1 MPRRLPSPS
10 SPTSATKRMVR
21 RGLRCAS
28 WQARAMAMS
37 AARPVPLSEIPGP
50 KRRSPSRRTFI
61 SVEAGKT
68 VSRGAASMTI
78 SFLLAPRSSPMTLP
92 ALSICTWRPEEEKR
106 ALTAG
111 ARCASWNGG
120 AGISVRRTCWSLIHS
135 RLRENQSRAA
145 RTSDASEVR
154 AALDWFSRNLEWI
167 NDQQVR
173 LTEIPAPPFQEAQRA
188 PAVKALFS
196 SSGLHVQIDKAGNVI
211 GELRGASKKEIVMLA
226 APLDTVFPA
235 STEIKVRRE
244 GDRLFGPGISDN
256 GTGLAALI
264 AIARACH
271 EAHLK
276 PRRTI
281 LFVADVGEE
290 GEGNLRGMRTLV
302 EAYKPKLKSVI
313 VLDGSGTD
321 HVTTKALA
329 SRRLEATI
337 AGPGGHSWSD
347 FGMSNP
353 INALVRASVRFI
365 NTKVPATPRTT
376 FNLGQIEGGTSV
388 NSIPFEAKLK
398 VDIRSESE
406 DELARLES
414 ALRECIAAGV
424 RDEMESSRD
433 RSKGKLEWKVEL
445 LGSRPGGELSA
456 NSALLAALRASDE
469 YLGNQSRLERSS
481 TDANVPLSNGIDAIS
496 IGAGGTGGG
505 AHSLQEWYEPA
516 GREMGLK
523 RALLTLL
530 GVSGLAEEKAR

>member
-1 MPRRLPSPS
+1 MKHAALWVILLSMPARSASVPHSSRPAPS
-10 SPTSATKRMVR
+10 TQFAD
-21 RGLRCAS
+21 
-28 WQARAMAMS
+28 
-37 AARPVPLSEIPGP
+37 
-50 KRRSPSRRTFI
+50 
-61 SVEAGKT
+61 
-68 VSRGAASMTI
+68 
-78 SFLLAPRSSPMTLP
+78 
-92 ALSICTWRPEEEKR
+92 
-106 ALTAG
+106 
-111 ARCASWNGG
+111 N
-120 AGISVRRTCWSLIHS
+120 
-135 RLRENQSRAA
+135 
-145 RTSDASEVR
+145 SEVR
-154 AALDWFSRNLEWI
+154 AALAWFSRNLAWI
-167 NDQQVR
+167 NEQQVR

-188 PAVKALFS
+188 AAVKLLLV
-196 SSGLHVQIDKAGNVI
+196 SSGLEVQIDKTGNVI
-211 GELRGASKKEIVMLA
+211 GELRGANEKEIVVLSA
-226 APLDTVFPA
+226 HLDTVFPP

-244 GDRLFGPGISDN
+244 GDRLVAPGISDN

-271 EAHLK
+271 EAHIK

-290 GEGNLRGMRTLV
+290 GEGNLRGMRALI
-302 EAYKPKLKSVI
+302 EAYKPKLKAVI

-337 AGPGGHSWSD
+337 TGPGGHSWSD
-347 FGMSNP
+347 FGMPNP

-365 NTKVPATPRTT
+365 NTKVPVAPRTT
-376 FNLGQIEGGTSV
+376 FNIGQIEGGTSV
-388 NSIPFEAKLK
+388 NSIPYEAKLK

-406 DELARLES
+406 DELTKLES
-414 ALRECIAAGV
+414 ALRDCIAAGV

-433 RSKGKLEWKVEL
+433 RTKGKLEWKVEL
-445 LGSRPGGELSA
+445 LGSRPGGELPA
-456 NSALLAALRASDE
+456 NSALLAALRSADE
-469 YLGNQSRLERSS
+469 FVGNQSRVERSS
-481 TDANVPLSNGIDAIS
+481 TDANVPLAHGIDAIS